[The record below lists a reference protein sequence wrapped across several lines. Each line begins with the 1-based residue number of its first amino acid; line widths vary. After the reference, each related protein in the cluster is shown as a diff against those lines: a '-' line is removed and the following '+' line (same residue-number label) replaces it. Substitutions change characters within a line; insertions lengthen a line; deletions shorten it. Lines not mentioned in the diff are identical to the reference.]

1 MEELNRVSK
10 NKAGGGAKCE
20 SADFSYISE
29 WTAKWNN

>member
-1 MEELNRVSK
+1 MQIFIMEELNRVSK

-29 WTAKWNN
+29 